1 MYITT
6 LIPKLL
12 HFFYHEWQRVSK
24 SSNHLIVTGWASIL
38 ILILIII
45 IVILRCLWRRRGR
58 LYEATKASLPSSN
71 TTDTGV
77 HLTQLI
83 TECVKASIHA
93 LQLRHDRLESH
104 TTHGWRRCECGRSGR
119 SQRSC
124 CLCLWPLQSKL
135 GLAPSDNS
143 NIYGTHNRKVCRLWI
158 GDRKMAKNSHDSW
171 RKNELITGRRIPID
185 IYEG

>member
-38 ILILIII
+38 ILILILIIIII

-104 TTHGWRRCECGRSGR
+104 TTRGWRSANVEEVEEARGVAVSVYGRFDR
-119 SQRSC
+119 SWAS
-124 CLCLWPLQSKL
+124 LHLTIATS
-135 GLAPSDNS
+135 
-143 NIYGTHNRKVCRLWI
+143 
-158 GDRKMAKNSHDSW
+158 MAH
-171 RKNELITGRRIPID
+171 ITEKCVDFG
-185 IYEG
+185 